1 MVDLSRSQ
9 ASLRTLSRCVDGCGH
24 VGHNCGRNR
33 AALPD
38 VPIKLLAFEDLKADP
53 IAVVRETCRH
63 LGIDPNFAFVP
74 MPPLNTR
81 SKLPASQ
88 SVGLLPR
95 QRAALAERLA
105 PEMHR
110 LAEEYDFDVSR
121 WGFA

>member
-1 MVDLSRSQ
+1 MSKTCFLLTGFILSLVFLGLAYGQ
-9 ASLRTLSRCVDGCGH
+9 EGDFSRE
-24 VGHNCGRNR
+24 
-33 AALPD
+33 
-38 VPIKLLAFEDLKADP
+38 FEDLKADP

-63 LGIDPNFAFVP
+63 LDIDPDFAFVP

-88 SVGLLPR
+88 SVRLLPG

-105 PEMHR
+105 PEMRR
-110 LAEEYDFDVSR
+110 LALEYDFNVSR